1 MDLTKGWMRYLI
13 PGFIFQSVVI
23 GGGYGTGAEIA
34 QFFGVS
40 GMKGGLLGLLVTMVV
55 WGIVCA
61 ITFEFC
67 RVFKTFDYG
76 SMMQKL
82 LGPVAYLYDLT
93 YYLMM
98 FIVLGVVN
106 ATASAM
112 MDKMIP
118 GAGWA
123 GIAILSGGSIF
134 LVFKGTKMI
143 ENVLA
148 FWSYVLY
155 AVYIVFVIGVYS
167 KFGDAIANSFAT
179 GTVGSDW
186 LSNGFVYS
194 FYNLVVVPLILYS
207 VADFKTRKEAV
218 VSGLLAGAI
227 GVIPG
232 ILLHLAMGC
241 DLENVVKAAVPVGV
255 VFDKLDMRWLYVT
268 FQVVLFGTLIETET
282 GFVKAFTDRV
292 ENFMKQRGK
301 EMNSTNYISMVLG
314 VVLVGI
320 GISAFG
326 LLNLIAKG
334 YGTACW
340 LFLILYA
347 VPMCTLGVYKV
358 MQHKE

>member
-1 MDLTKGWMRYLI
+1 MDFTKGWMKYLI

-55 WGIVCA
+55 WGVICA
-61 ITFEFC
+61 ITFEFS
-67 RVFKTFDYG
+67 RIFKTYDYG

-82 LGPVAYLYDLT
+82 LGPVAYAYDLT

-118 GAGWA
+118 GTGWA
-123 GIAILSGGSIF
+123 GIAILSAGTIF

-155 AVYIVFVIGVYS
+155 AVYIVFVVCVYG
-167 KFGDAIANSFAT
+167 KFGDAIANSFT
-179 GTVGSDW
+179 TSTVGGDW
-186 LSNGFVYS
+186 LGNGLVYS
-194 FYNLVVVPLILYS
+194 FYNLVVVPLILYT
-207 VADFKTRKEAV
+207 VADFESRKEAM
-218 VSGLLAGAI
+218 VSGFLAGAV
-227 GVIPG
+227 GVVPG
-232 ILLHLAMGC
+232 ILLLLAMGC
-241 DLENVVKAAVPVGV
+241 DMANVVKASVPVMV
-255 VFDKLDMRWLYVT
+255 VFDKLDMRWLYIT
-268 FQVVLFGTLIETET
+268 FEVVLFGTLIETET

-292 ENFMKQRGK
+292 EVFLNNRGK
-301 EMNSTNYISMVLG
+301 KMSEVNYVSMVLA
-314 VVLVGI
+314 VVLI
-320 GISAFG
+320 GVAISAFG

-340 LFLILYA
+340 LFLFLYA
-347 VPMCTLGVYKV
+347 VPMCTIGLYRV

>member
-1 MDLTKGWMRYLI
+1 MDFTKGWMKYLI

-40 GMKGGLLGLLVTMVV
+40 GMKGGLLGLCVTMVV
-55 WGIVCA
+55 WGIICA
-61 ITFEFC
+61 ITFEFS
-67 RVFKTFDYG
+67 RMFKTYDYG

-82 LGPVAYLYDLT
+82 LGPVAYVYDLT

-112 MDKMIP
+112 MDKLVP

-123 GIAILSGGSIF
+123 GIAILSGGTIF

-155 AVYIVFVIGVYS
+155 AVYLVFVVAVYS

-179 GTVGSDW
+179 GAVSSDW
-186 LSNGFVYS
+186 LSNGLVYS
-194 FYNLVVVPLILYS
+194 FYNLVVVPLILYT

-218 VSGLLAGAI
+218 VGGLLS
-227 GVIPG
+227 GVLGVVPG

-241 DLENVVKAAVPVGV
+241 DLEAVTKASVPVMV
-255 VFDKLDMRWLYVT
+255 VFDKLNMNWLYII
-268 FQVVLFGTLIETET
+268 FEVVLFGTLIETET
-282 GFVKAFTDRV
+282 GFVKAFTDRIEV
-292 ENFMKQRGK
+292 FMKQHGK
-301 EMNSTNYISMVLG
+301 EVNGTSYVSMVFA

-340 LFLILYA
+340 LFLFLYA
-347 VPMCTLGVYKV
+347 VPMCTIGVYKI
-358 MQHKE
+358 MKS